1 MKLNQLTLAVLAA
14 TSLLVA
20 CSDEPKK
27 PAKNTNT
34 EEKASTEPQS
44 KDIEVVK
51 PAENGLAQQAEER
64 YRATASLVN
73 EVYQKMY
80 GQNPLSGLKKY
91 QTDIADYQRGDNG
104 ATATSS
110 VTIEFAPHFYKG
122 EITPIT
128 LKSLDTI
135 TYNQE
140 LLSQGIVAR
149 VEGKLDLDNLDDA
162 KKFLKA
168 QFNTSD
174 DNIDKLVS
182 ALKHVK
188 VSTDLLTDNNAVST
202 IEITP
207 FQVQEGDDSLDFKGL
222 KQEIRYNEKTLPEGI
237 LALNLNLEPITFTLT
252 DKRDNEGGSAT
263 IALSSLSAEYAIKE
277 DGSLSLKTSPFKA
290 EATAKNGLTVFEM
303 DGIEGHGNNVKY
315 ESAIMTYLGDIEA
328 NANNLRVTHNGEQYR
343 LGDFSVKV
351 NAQKTANGNYDLAE
365 TLTFKIDG
373 ATAKKI
379 QPEIPVEPQSLRLN
393 IKLSEYSA
401 KTNQAILDGV
411 SALQEGIMV
420 SAKNSDV
427 GQLPQDDKK
436 DIAATDKTDE
446 QEKSADIPPSDEKDI
461 AANVPAAESAAVEN
475 KAEAKSDAEVAAS
488 APTVAENKAE
498 ASVTAESAPAADYE
512 KIAKEHFSVAL
523 QEIIKNKTRFDI
535 EIEGQTDSGRAIF
548 TSSFGIRADSTTT
561 AEEWQQAGDDF
572 NALAEL
578 LKSNLDLHAEARI
591 SKSLTDKLGFTL
603 FLEAQGSEFITTEGE
618 DYVAKFANDNGT
630 LTINGKP
637 LPF

>member
-1 MKLNQLTLAVLAA
+1 MKLNQLALAVLAA
-14 TSLLVA
+14 TGLLVA

-27 PAKNTNT
+27 PAKSTNT

-51 PAENGLAQQAEER
+51 PAEDGLAQQAEER

-263 IALSSLSAEYAIKE
+263 IALSSVSAEYAIKE
-277 DGSLSLKTSPFKA
+277 DGSLTLKTSPFKA
-290 EATAKNGLTVFEM
+290 ETTAKNGLTVFEM

-461 AANVPAAESAAVEN
+461 AANAPAAESAAVEN

-498 ASVTAESAPAADYE
+498 ASVAAESAPAADYE

-618 DYVAKFANDNGT
+618 DYVAKLENDNGT

>member
-263 IALSSLSAEYAIKE
+263 IALSSVSAEYAIKE
-277 DGSLSLKTSPFKA
+277 DGSLTLKTSPFKA
-290 EATAKNGLTVFEM
+290 ETTAKNGLTVFEM

-461 AANVPAAESAAVEN
+461 AANAPAAESAAVEN

-512 KIAKEHFSVAL
+512 KIAKEHFTVAL
-523 QEIIKNKTRFDI
+523 QEIVKNKTRFDV

-548 TSSFGIRADSTTT
+548 TTSLGIRADSTTT

-572 NALAEL
+572 NAFSEL
-578 LKSNLDLHAEARI
+578 LKDNLDLHAEARI

-603 FLEAQGSEFITTEGE
+603 FLETQGSEYITTEGE
-618 DYVAKFANDNGT
+618 DYVAKLENDNGT

>member
-1 MKLNQLTLAVLAA
+1 MKLNQLALAVLAA

-51 PAENGLAQQAEER
+51 PAEDGLAQQAEER

-263 IALSSLSAEYAIKE
+263 IALSSVSAEYAIKE
-277 DGSLSLKTSPFKA
+277 DGSLTLKTSPFKA
-290 EATAKNGLTVFEM
+290 ETTAKNGLTVFEM

-436 DIAATDKTDE
+436 DIAATDKTNE
-446 QEKSADIPPSDEKDI
+446 QNPDIPPSDEKDV
-461 AANVPAAESAAVEN
+461 AANAPAAESAAVEN

-488 APTVAENKAE
+488 APAVAENKAE

-618 DYVAKFANDNGT
+618 DYVAKLENDNGT

>member
-1 MKLNQLTLAVLAA
+1 MKLNQLALAVLAA

-27 PAKNTNT
+27 PAKSTNT

-51 PAENGLAQQAEER
+51 PAEDGLAQQAEER
-64 YRATASLVN
+64 YRGTASLVN

-128 LKSLDTI
+128 LKSHDTI

-277 DGSLSLKTSPFKA
+277 DGSLTLKTSPFKA
-290 EATAKNGLTVFEM
+290 ETTAKNGLTVFEM

-393 IKLSEYSA
+393 IKLNEYSA

-446 QEKSADIPPSDEKDI
+446 QNPDIPPSEKADAT
-461 AANVPAAESAAVEN
+461 AANAPATESVAEEN
-475 KAEAKSDAEVAAS
+475 KAEAESVAEVATN
-488 APTVAENKAE
+488 APAAAENKAE
-498 ASVTAESAPAADYE
+498 VSTAAESAPAADYE
-512 KIAKEHFSVAL
+512 KIAKEHFTVAL
-523 QEIIKNKTRFDI
+523 QEIVKNKTRFDV

-548 TSSFGIRADSTTT
+548 TTSLGIRADSTTT

-572 NALAEL
+572 NAFSEL
-578 LKSNLDLHAEARI
+578 LKDNLDLHAEARI

-603 FLEAQGSEFITTEGE
+603 FLETQGSEFITTEGE
-618 DYVAKFANDNGT
+618 DYVAKLENDNGT

>member
-1 MKLNQLTLAVLAA
+1 
-14 TSLLVA
+14 
-20 CSDEPKK
+20 
-27 PAKNTNT
+27 
-34 EEKASTEPQS
+34 
-44 KDIEVVK
+44 
-51 PAENGLAQQAEER
+51 
-64 YRATASLVN
+64 
-73 EVYQKMY
+73 
-80 GQNPLSGLKKY
+80 
-91 QTDIADYQRGDNG
+91 
-104 ATATSS
+104 
-110 VTIEFAPHFYKG
+110 
-122 EITPIT
+122 
-128 LKSLDTI
+128 
-135 TYNQE
+135 
-140 LLSQGIVAR
+140 
-149 VEGKLDLDNLDDA
+149 
-162 KKFLKA
+162 
-168 QFNTSD
+168 
-174 DNIDKLVS
+174 
-182 ALKHVK
+182 
-188 VSTDLLTDNNAVST
+188 
-202 IEITP
+202 
-207 FQVQEGDDSLDFKGL
+207 
-222 KQEIRYNEKTLPEGI
+222 
-237 LALNLNLEPITFTLT
+237 
-252 DKRDNEGGSAT
+252 
-263 IALSSLSAEYAIKE
+263 
-277 DGSLSLKTSPFKA
+277 
-290 EATAKNGLTVFEM
+290 M

-436 DIAATDKTDE
+436 DIAATDKTNE
-446 QEKSADIPPSDEKDI
+446 QNPDIPPSDEKDV
-461 AANVPAAESAAVEN
+461 AANAPAAESAAVEN

-488 APTVAENKAE
+488 APAVAENKAE

-618 DYVAKFANDNGT
+618 DYVAKLENDNGT

>member
-1 MKLNQLTLAVLAA
+1 MKLNQLALAVLAA

-51 PAENGLAQQAEER
+51 PAEDGLAQQAEER

-128 LKSLDTI
+128 LKSHDTI

-263 IALSSLSAEYAIKE
+263 IALSSVSAEYAIKE
-277 DGSLSLKTSPFKA
+277 DGSLTLKTSPFKA
-290 EATAKNGLTVFEM
+290 ETTAKNGLTVFEM

-436 DIAATDKTDE
+436 DIAATDKTNE
-446 QEKSADIPPSDEKDI
+446 QNPDIPPSDEKDV
-461 AANVPAAESAAVEN
+461 AANAPAAESAAVEN

-488 APTVAENKAE
+488 APAVAENKAE

-618 DYVAKFANDNGT
+618 DYVAKLENDNGT